1 MSTRIQMS
9 TAAENAVMLSLVDE
23 QGNSPLSIDCNE
35 QLHALA
41 GWLLDQHHDC
51 IVEVV
56 PSYASLLI
64 YYDAMNVDEATF
76 VARIQPPSDWYQQ
89 DSQTTVSSGTEHS
102 IQVCYDLA
110 VAPDLE
116 RVAQHA
122 GLTVDE
128 VITQH
133 QQPQYHVYAL
143 GFAPGFAYLGDV
155 PTAIRC
161 PRLKTPRQKVPALSV
176 AIANQQTS
184 VYPTES
190 PGGWNLIGQVVA
202 LPQLKAGDKV
212 RFVAI
217 DLKTFNRL
225 RQEVGHG

>member
-1 MSTRIQMS
+1 MRIQMS
-9 TAAENAVMLSLVDE
+9 TAAENAVMLSLIDE
-23 QGNSPLSIDCNE
+23 QGNSPLSIACNE

-41 GWLLDQHHDC
+41 DWLLDQHHDC

-56 PSYASLLI
+56 PSYASILI
-64 YYDAMNVDEATF
+64 YYDAMNMDEATF
-76 VARIQPPSDWYQQ
+76 IARIQPPSDWQKQ
-89 DSQTTVSSGTEHS
+89 HRQTTTNSESEHQ
-102 IQVCYDLA
+102 IQVCYDTV

-122 GLTVDE
+122 GLTVAE

-133 QQPQYHVYAL
+133 QQPTYHVYAL

-155 PTAIRC
+155 PAAIRC
-161 PRLKTPRQKVPALSV
+161 PRLETPRQKVPALSV

-184 VYPTES
+184 VYPMES
-190 PGGWNLIGQVVA
+190 PGGWNLIGQVVE

-212 RFVAI
+212 RFIAI
-217 DLKTFNRL
+217 DLDTFKRR
-225 RQEVGHG
+225 RQEVSHG